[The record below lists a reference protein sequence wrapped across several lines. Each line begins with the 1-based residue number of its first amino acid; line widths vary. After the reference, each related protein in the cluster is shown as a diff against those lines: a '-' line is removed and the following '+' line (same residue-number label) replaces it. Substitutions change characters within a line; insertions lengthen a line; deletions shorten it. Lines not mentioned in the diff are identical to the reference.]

1 MRNMNAVEMKRNCID
16 CGREFT
22 ISPYQQMYY
31 ANRGWEL
38 PRRCR
43 ACSEKK
49 RQERQKKEAEG
60 ATGQFEKELSD
71 SPYAIKEV
79 SNIEVKSPVTTL
91 YVIGNG
97 FDLAHGVP
105 SSYSK
110 FRDWLGKHSNLR
122 KTLETYIK
130 NDALWWNL
138 EEALADLDLDT
149 PSMAIPEMLDA
160 FDAYDPDAQMADYYA
175 AIDMAMLPVDTIT
188 NELPKKF
195 RRWIESLKVDSSVKP
210 LSGLVKPGAKYLDF
224 NYTEF
229 AETLYGAKRCVL
241 YTREQEEPQS
251 QTDSWP
257 LL

>member
-1 MRNMNAVEMKRNCID
+1 MNAVEMKRNCID

-91 YVIGNG
+91 Y
-97 FDLAHGVP
+97 DR
-105 SSYSK
+105 K
-110 FRDWLGKHSNLR
+110 WL
-122 KTLETYIK
+122 
-130 NDALWWNL
+130 
-138 EEALADLDLDT
+138 
-149 PSMAIPEMLDA
+149 
-160 FDAYDPDAQMADYYA
+160 
-175 AIDMAMLPVDTIT
+175 
-188 NELPKKF
+188 
-195 RRWIESLKVDSSVKP
+195 
-210 LSGLVKPGAKYLDF
+210 
-224 NYTEF
+224 
-229 AETLYGAKRCVL
+229 
-241 YTREQEEPQS
+241 
-251 QTDSWP
+251 
-257 LL
+257 